1 MRRLIATT
9 SVVAL
14 LGLPALAG
22 GVAEPVMEP
31 EVVAAKTSSSAGGII
46 VPLLLL
52 LVVAAA
58 IAGSNGS
65 DDVVASDRR
74 IKTDVEWVGMAKGLP
89 VYRYRYIGSAQK
101 FEGVM
106 AQDVLA
112 KMPEAVV
119 TYPNGLMAVDYKRLG
134 VRMKVIH

>member
-1 MRRLIATT
+1 MRRLFATS
-9 SVVAL
+9 SVLAL

-22 GVAEPVMEP
+22 GMAEPVMEP
-31 EVVAAKTSSSAGGII
+31 EVVAAQTSSSAGGII

-58 IAGSNGS
+58 VAGSSGE
-65 DDVVASDRR
+65 DVSASDRR
-74 IKTDVEWVGMAKGLP
+74 MKTDVTWVGMAKGLP
-89 VYRYRYIGSAQK
+89 VYRYRYIGSAQR

-112 KMPEAVV
+112 AMPDAVV
-119 TYPNGLMAVDYKRLG
+119 TYANGLMAVDYGRLG
-134 VRMKVIH
+134 IKMKVIH